1 MFGIELSD
9 EPEKSLE
16 DVPKS
21 RTSLFKGGEDDE
33 SMTSQI
39 TITNGSMGKCIDF
52 EIFRR

>member
-16 DVPKS
+16 DVPKPNMA
-21 RTSLFKGGEDDE
+21 LFKGEDDE

-39 TITNGSMGKCIDF
+39 TITNASMGKCMDF
-52 EIFRR
+52 EILRR

>member
-1 MFGIELSD
+1 VVANYL

-16 DVPKS
+16 DVPKP
-21 RTSLFKGGEDDE
+21 RTALFKGGEDDE